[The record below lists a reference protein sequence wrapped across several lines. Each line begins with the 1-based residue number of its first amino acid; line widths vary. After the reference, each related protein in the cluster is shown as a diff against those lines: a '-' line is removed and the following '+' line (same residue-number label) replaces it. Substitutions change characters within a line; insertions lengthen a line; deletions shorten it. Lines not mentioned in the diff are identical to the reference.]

1 MTAISNNIQPS
12 FEETYPKA
20 PFAELIRLS
29 LSLAGT
35 LVKLR
40 ARLIEPHPAGPHQH
54 A

>member
-1 MTAISNNIQPS
+1 MPATSHKAQPN

-20 PFAELIRLS
+20 PFAELIRLA
-29 LSLAGT
+29 LSLAGA

-40 ARLIEPHPAGPHQH
+40 TRLTDSAPVGPRQH